1 MKAFA
6 TFLFTLLMAVSMN
19 AATPTRFSRTA
30 LKENAH
36 KILVTETPE
45 IRAALDLLMAESE
58 TFRELVY
65 DAFQHPDECPV
76 IPVYAAR
83 FGPDEI
89 TAITMHDSGKTGAIY
104 LDLNQLKRKQY
115 ALSLVIAAQVKTF
128 HSIYVEHASNPVAA
142 YNQACDPR
150 RTLGVAQNYTTSSR
164 FADRVRMDFGW
175 APQSGFPNPNL

>member
-6 TFLFTLLMAVSMN
+6 TFLFTLLMAVSMS
-19 AATPTRFSRTA
+19 AATPARFSPSV

-45 IRAALDLLMAESE
+45 IRAALDQLMAESE

-89 TAITMHDSGKTGAIY
+89 TSITMHDSGKTGSIY

-115 ALSLVIAAQVKTF
+115 SLSLVIAAQVKTF
-128 HSIYVEHASNPVAA
+128 HSIFVEHASNPVVA
-142 YNQACDPR
+142 YQQACDPR
-150 RTLGVAQNYTTSSR
+150 RTLGVTQNYMTSSR

-175 APQSGFPNPNL
+175 APQSVFPDPNL